1 MVFVAIDPSFTI
13 LDKDEIPETKEKNTS
28 GTTIKRSKFLNIW
41 PPRLKM
47 YFSANKKICCDI
59 NS

>member
-41 PPRLKM
+41 PPRLKKRI
-47 YFSANKKICCDI
+47 FPQIKKFAAI
-59 NS
+59 

>member
-41 PPRLKM
+41 PPRLKT
-47 YFSANKKICCDI
+47 YFSANKRIC
-59 NS
+59 